1 MERVFQITEIPG
13 VEAFVVAGPHSF
25 FEARNA
31 LAEDPRFSDARNFLY
46 RAGVPVRGTGVNF
59 DDRHLA
65 VVGGRHL
72 AYQFAMA
79 RRADGEVVLMGYSA
93 WLD

>member
-13 VEAFVVAGPHSF
+13 IEAFVVTGSHSF
-25 FEARNA
+25 LEARNA
-31 LAEDPRFSDARNFLY
+31 LAEDPRFSEARYFLTH
-46 RAGVPVRGTGVNF
+46 AGVPFRRVGINF
-59 DDRHLA
+59 DDRHF
-65 VVGGRHL
+65 VVVDGRHL

-79 RRADGEVVLMGYSA
+79 RRPDGEVVLMGYSA